1 MNFIKLKSKNIF
13 IYLIFF
19 LILLVGINIYKDY
32 GLTLDDEIYR
42 LNGQIYYEYIKI
54 LLVEKNLYSLNNLE
68 SLSLKFSGTKDI
80 IYHPVLF
87 ELILAIFADILNARN
102 TKEIFELSHIL
113 NFSIFFVSMIVF
125 YKIILNKFNS
135 EIYSIFAVLI
145 IFFSPR
151 IFAETFYNSRDIFFL
166 SLFIFNIYS
175 ATLFLTKQNLKTSLF
190 FSFTSALL
198 INAKVLGLGPP
209 VIFLFLFF
217 LNKSTGKNTNESKL
231 KYIFIIPL
239 MTIFFMYI
247 SWPLLWSDP
256 FYNFTKYL
264 TWIINAQN
272 SLVLQNLY
280 LGNYISSTVMPW
292 HYRIVWFFIT
302 TPVFVSIFFIV
313 GFILVIFNFFKNL
326 MKLDNNNDNL
336 WINNDQM
343 FDFFLT
349 SILLT
354 TIVGSIIGSS
364 SQFGGWRHLYF
375 LYPIIIMNAIYGFDY
390 INHIIKVNKIKLLIL
405 FFILINFSYLLFWNY
420 KNHPHQQVFFNSI
433 IKKFVKNNFD
443 LDYWGLSNIYSLK
456 YIIETNEN
464 FPIKVGTVS
473 FSRLKDSYLFLNEEN
488 KKKISLIGDFNLL
501 NDADYLITNYMK
513 RFRNNF
519 IINNKNYIKYF
530 EIVVDGMPINTVY
543 KKIN

>member
-1 MNFIKLKSKNIF
+1 
-13 IYLIFF
+13 
-19 LILLVGINIYKDY
+19 
-32 GLTLDDEIYR
+32 
-42 LNGQIYYEYIKI
+42 
-54 LLVEKNLYSLNNLE
+54 
-68 SLSLKFSGTKDI
+68 
-80 IYHPVLF
+80 
-87 ELILAIFADILNARN
+87 
-102 TKEIFELSHIL
+102 
-113 NFSIFFVSMIVF
+113 MIVF

-135 EIYSIFAVLI
+135 EIYSIFAVLV

-151 IFAETFYNSRDIFFL
+151 IFAEAFYNSRDIFFL

-336 WINNDQM
+336 WINNEQM
-343 FDFFLT
+343 FDF
-349 SILLT
+349 
-354 TIVGSIIGSS
+354 
-364 SQFGGWRHLYF
+364 
-375 LYPIIIMNAIYGFDY
+375 
-390 INHIIKVNKIKLLIL
+390 L
-405 FFILINFSYLLFWNY
+405 FCI
-420 KNHPHQQVFFNSI
+420 
-433 IKKFVKNNFD
+433 
-443 LDYWGLSNIYSLK
+443 
-456 YIIETNEN
+456 
-464 FPIKVGTVS
+464 
-473 FSRLKDSYLFLNEEN
+473 
-488 KKKISLIGDFNLL
+488 
-501 NDADYLITNYMK
+501 
-513 RFRNNF
+513 
-519 IINNKNYIKYF
+519 
-530 EIVVDGMPINTVY
+530 
-543 KKIN
+543 